1 MLSEKQISNLLFFDI
16 ETCGNYPDY
25 ATFMEKDPDGA
36 SIWEKKWNLYHKK
49 EFTTAAES
57 YQNRVSIYPEFGR
70 IVCLSYGI
78 HRNGETTIKT
88 ISDENENNMMKL
100 IYQLFVHAGAK
111 CLRPTGWNV
120 KQFDIPWIQR
130 KLMMHGIEIP
140 DIIDTNEKKPW
151 EVSTFDLKQL
161 WRGFSTFDCTF
172 EEATYAMNVP
182 SPKDDIDGSQ
192 VHSEYWKGNIDR
204 IKSYCEKDVIA
215 MIQLAQ
221 KI

>member
-1 MLSEKQISNLLFFDI
+1 MFTEKQIANFLFFDI
-16 ETCGNYPDY
+16 ETCGKFPNYE
-25 ATFMEKDPDGA
+25 TFCQKDPHGA
-36 SIWEKKWNLYHKK
+36 DIWKKKWSLYLKRDGMTL
-49 EFTTAAES
+49 EES
-57 YQNRVSIYPEFGR
+57 YLDRVSIYPEFGK
-70 IVCLSYGI
+70 IVCLSYGVLK
-78 HRNGETTIKT
+78 NGEMTIKT
-88 ISDENENNMMKL
+88 IAEENETDMMKL
-100 IYQLFVHAGAK
+100 IYQLFAHAGNK
-111 CLRPTGWNV
+111 GMRPTGWNI

-130 KLMMHGIEIP
+130 KLMMVGISIP

-192 VHSEYWKGNIDR
+192 VHTQYWAGNVDR
-204 IKSYCEKDVIA
+204 IKAYCEKDVVA
-215 MIQLAQ
+215 MMQLIQ